1 MVEICIDSISI
12 MVNVNDCL
20 LNKLI
25 NQQLDKE
32 IEGIDRN
39 VSEEHGQLFDDDLQ
53 KRDFR
58 ESFQKE
64 NV

>member
-1 MVEICIDSISI
+1 

-25 NQQLDKE
+25 NQQLGKE

-39 VSEEHGQLFDDDLQ
+39 VSEEHGQLFGDDLQ

-58 ESFQKE
+58 DSFQKE

>member
-1 MVEICIDSISI
+1 

>member
-1 MVEICIDSISI
+1 

-20 LNKLI
+20 LNKLRRNQI

-39 VSEEHGQLFDDDLQ
+39 VSE
-53 KRDFR
+53 
-58 ESFQKE
+58 
-64 NV
+64 